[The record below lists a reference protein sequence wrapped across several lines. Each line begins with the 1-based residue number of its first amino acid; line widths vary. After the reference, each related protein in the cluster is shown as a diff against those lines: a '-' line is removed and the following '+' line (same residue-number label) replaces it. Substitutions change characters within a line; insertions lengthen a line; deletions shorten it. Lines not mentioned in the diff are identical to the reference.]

1 MSLLLV
7 INGCHECGAV
17 VESACAPKGPNSAG
31 CTVDTG
37 TIASCT
43 ELMLLLPF
51 NVTLYV
57 VAKHNESVYFPC
69 VFSVY
74 VATSAVD
81 SNTNDNH
88 VAVIVA

>member
-1 MSLLLV
+1 
-7 INGCHECGAV
+7 
-17 VESACAPKGPNSAG
+17 
-31 CTVDTG
+31 
-37 TIASCT
+37 
-43 ELMLLLPF
+43 MLLLPF

-74 VATSAVD
+74 VAISAVD